1 MIIIVATLIKAYLEE
16 NGIKQNWLVDKLREN
31 GVRISPSK
39 LSAIL
44 NGTRPLWADMLAEI
58 VKVLK
63 VDANVFMKSKASC
76 RPSQSEVQ

>member
-1 MIIIVATLIKAYLEE
+1 MIFIVATQIKTYLED
-16 NGIKQNWLVDKLREN
+16 NGIKQNWLVEKLQEN

-44 NGTRPLWADMLAEI
+44 NGNRPLWADMLAEI

-63 VDANVFMKSKASC
+63 VDANVFMKSKAA
-76 RPSQSEVQ
+76 